1 MKMPR
6 WFIYS
11 VITAVL
17 WGIWGALSEYPA
29 KYIHPPFP
37 TTLIFVIN
45 ALTIIP
51 VAIISLNKIHWRP
64 AYSPAAIGYGLAAGF
79 TGAGGQLLLFIALKY
94 GPPYLIFPI
103 ISLSPAITVIMS
115 FILLKEKTG
124 IRGKIG
130 IVLALVSIFLMSV
143 QKAEQPGHIGNLIWL
158 WLSLIIFGLWGVQ
171 AYVIKASTKSMN
183 EDSMFFYLAL
193 TLQIVIPF
201 AIMLTDF
208 TQPIN
213 WGFQGPYLSIFI
225 QLLNTV
231 GVLFFVYS
239 FKEGK
244 AIIVAPIING
254 LYPVITIIISL
265 LIYWQL
271 PFYVNGFGMVVAVI
285 AIVLISYDEGLRSTP
300 SIPDVKDPTQIT

>member
-1 MKMPR
+1 MPR
-6 WFIYS
+6 WLLYS
-11 VITAVL
+11 VITAIL
-17 WGIWGALSEYPA
+17 WGVWGALSDYPA
-29 KYIHPPFP
+29 KYLTPPFP
-37 TTLIFVIN
+37 TTLIYVIN

-51 VAIISLNKIHWRP
+51 VAIISLKKIHFKPVHTWK
-64 AYSPAAIGYGLAAGF
+64 AIGFGLAAGL
-79 TGAGGQLLLFIALKY
+79 TGAGGQLMLFMALKS

-143 QKAEQPGHIGNLIWL
+143 QKADSGPISSLMWL
-158 WLSLIIFGLWGVQ
+158 WLAIIIFFLWGVQ
-171 AYVIKASTKSMN
+171 AYVIKASTKSMD

-193 TLQIVIPF
+193 TLQVIIPF
-201 AIMLTDF
+201 ALLLTDF
-208 TQPIN
+208 SQPIN
-213 WGFQGPYLSIFI
+213 WGFRGPYLSIFI

-271 PFYVNGFGMVVAVI
+271 PILANGMGMILAVI
-285 AIVLISYDEGLRSTP
+285 AIIMISYDEGLKSSPPEAANKESNSSKT
-300 SIPDVKDPTQIT
+300 D

>member
-6 WFIYS
+6 WLVYS
-11 VITAVL
+11 IITAIL
-17 WGIWGALSEYPA
+17 WGVWGAISNYPA
-29 KYIHPPFP
+29 TITPPFP
-37 TTLIFVIN
+37 TTLIYVIN

-51 VAIISLNKIHWRP
+51 VALISLKKIHWKP
-64 AYSPAAIGYGLAAGF
+64 VHTWKAIGYGLAAGF
-79 TGAGGQLLLFIALKY
+79 TGAGGQLLLFVALKS

-124 IRGKIG
+124 TKGKIG
-130 IVLALVSIFLMSV
+130 IVLALLAIFLMSV
-143 QKAEQPGHIGNLIWL
+143 QPKSGEGGSGNLIWL
-158 WLSLIIFGLWGVQ
+158 WLSIIIFALWGIQ
-171 AYVIKASTKSMN
+171 AYVIKASTKEMD
-183 EDSMFFYLAL
+183 EDSMFFYLAV
-193 TLQIVIPF
+193 TLQIIIPF

-208 TQPIN
+208 SQPIN

-254 LYPVITIIISL
+254 LYPVITIVISL

-271 PFYVNGFGMVVAVI
+271 PILANALGMII
-285 AIVLISYDEGLRSTP
+285 AITAIVMISYDEGKHSSEPEAEIKESGLP
-300 SIPDVKDPTQIT
+300 

>member
-6 WFIYS
+6 WLVYS
-11 VITAVL
+11 IITAVL
-17 WGIWGALSEYPA
+17 WGVWGAVSDYPA
-29 KYIHPPFP
+29 KYIQPPFP
-37 TTLIFVIN
+37 TTLIYVIN

-51 VAIISLNKIHWRP
+51 VAIISLKKINWRP
-64 AYSPAAIGYGLAAGF
+64 VHTWKAIGYGLAAGF
-79 TGAGGQLLLFIALKY
+79 TGAGGQLLLFVALKS

-124 IRGKIG
+124 TKGKIG
-130 IVLALVSIFLMSV
+130 ILLALVAIFLMSV
-143 QKAEQPGHIGNLIWL
+143 QPKSDAGPAGNLIWL
-158 WLSLIIFGLWGVQ
+158 WLAIIIFALWGVQ
-171 AYVIKASTKSMN
+171 AYIIKASTKSMD
-183 EDSMFFYLAL
+183 EDSMFFYLAI
-193 TLQIVIPF
+193 TLQIIIPF
-201 AIMLTDF
+201 ALMLTDF
-208 TQPIN
+208 SQPIN
-213 WGFQGPYLSIFI
+213 WGFRGPYLSIFI

-271 PFYVNGFGMVVAVI
+271 PILANGLGMII
-285 AIVLISYDEGLRSTP
+285 AITAIVMISYDEGKHSSGPQTEIKESNTP
-300 SIPDVKDPTQIT
+300 

>member
-1 MKMPR
+1 MKKMPR
-6 WFIYS
+6 WLFYS
-11 VITAVL
+11 IITAVL
-17 WGIWGALSEYPA
+17 WGVWGAVSDYPA
-29 KYIHPPFP
+29 KYISPPFP
-37 TTLIFVIN
+37 TTLIYVIN

-51 VAIISLNKIHWRP
+51 VAIISLRKIHFRP
-64 AYSPAAIGYGLAAGF
+64 VHTWKAIGFGLAAGF
-79 TGAGGQLLLFIALKY
+79 TGAGGQLLLFLALKT

-124 IRGKIG
+124 VKGKIG
-130 IVLALVSIFLMSV
+130 IFLALVAIFLMSV
-143 QKAEQPGHIGNLIWL
+143 QKGDGGPISSLLWL
-158 WLSLIIFGLWGVQ
+158 WLAIIIFILWGVQ
-171 AYVIKASTKSMN
+171 AYIIKASTKTMD

-193 TLQIVIPF
+193 TLQIIIPF

-208 TQPIN
+208 SQPIN

-265 LIYWQL
+265 LIYQQL
-271 PFYVNGFGMVVAVI
+271 PYLPNSFGMII
-285 AIVLISYDEGLRSTP
+285 AIIAILLISYDEARHSSPEAELEEHGMP
-300 SIPDVKDPTQIT
+300 

>member
-6 WFIYS
+6 WLVYS
-11 VITAVL
+11 IITAAL
-17 WGIWGALSEYPA
+17 WGVWGAISDYPA
-29 KYIHPPFP
+29 KYITPPFP
-37 TTLIFVIN
+37 TTLIYVIN

-51 VAIISLNKIHWRP
+51 VALISLKKIHWRP
-64 AYSPAAIGYGLAAGF
+64 VHTWKAIGYGLAAGF
-79 TGAGGQLLLFIALKY
+79 TGAGGQLLLFVALKS

-124 IRGKIG
+124 SLGKTG
-130 IVLALVSIFLMSV
+130 ILLALVSIFLMSV
-143 QKAEQPGHIGNLIWL
+143 QKANSGPITNLLWL
-158 WLSLIIFGLWGVQ
+158 WLAIIIFGLWGVQ
-171 AYVIKASTKSMN
+171 AYVIKASTKEMD

-193 TLQIVIPF
+193 TLQIIIPF

-208 TQPIN
+208 SQPIN
-213 WGFQGPYLSIFI
+213 WGFRGPYLSIFI

-254 LYPVITIIISL
+254 LYPVITIVISL
-265 LIYWQL
+265 LIYQQL
-271 PFYVNGFGMVVAVI
+271 PILANGLGMI
-285 AIVLISYDEGLRSTP
+285 MAITAILLISYDEGRRSSSP
-300 SIPDVKDPTQIT
+300 EAEINEPHPK